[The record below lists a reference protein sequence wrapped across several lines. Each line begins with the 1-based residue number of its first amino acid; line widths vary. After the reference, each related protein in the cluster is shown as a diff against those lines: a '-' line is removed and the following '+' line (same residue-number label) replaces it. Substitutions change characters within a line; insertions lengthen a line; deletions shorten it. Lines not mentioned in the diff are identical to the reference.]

1 MEAHGDICKLR
12 SFLSV
17 CPQAKKII
25 SEMQVKKKEIITK
38 KKKINKWIK
47 FTQNAERQSALK
59 KERVVH
65 KKQYGGRR

>member
-17 CPQAKKII
+17 CPRAKKII
-25 SEMQVKKKEIITK
+25 SEMQVKKKRNNNK
-38 KKKINKWIK
+38 KKKNKWIK

-59 KERVVH
+59 KERVAP